1 MSGITT
7 DSSLSESTF
16 FSPFLYI
23 VKGLYL
29 GQVSSQVSG
38 VVLLSVFGLN
48 SLDRN
53 TLDHTRGTFGFRL
66 VLRAA
71 LQAGAWRKCAQPESV
86 KETHGAGF
94 DTLIY
99 HLTHFTR

>member
-7 DSSLSESTF
+7 DSTPSESTF

-38 VVLLSVFGLN
+38 VVLLSLVCLW
-48 SLDRN
+48 D
-53 TLDHTRGTFGFRL
+53 TLVGQKHSITRGAPSAF
-66 VLRAA
+66 V
-71 LQAGAWRKCAQPESV
+71 
-86 KETHGAGF
+86 
-94 DTLIY
+94 
-99 HLTHFTR
+99 